1 MILDKYRIDKFSLFK
16 LIIPFTISF
25 FLIYYSLKDFK
36 IEIFISSILNANLV
50 FIFLSMA
57 LLVFTIQIRA
67 IRWKFILNKNIE
79 LNSLYVAQLIGYM
92 GNNILPLR
100 FGEFLKS
107 YYIEKKSQVP
117 KFEVFGSVI
126 LERFLDFSAIGFL
139 IILLGQTTWISK
151 IDFLYKNVIL
161 GVLVLSILLILI
173 AYYINKDLINKF
185 LKNVPNFI
193 KEIFNGFS
201 NINSGNVIILFF
213 STLFIWINY
222 IVVVY
227 LVQYSFELGLSI
239 SQCVLLLLIS
249 TAMLSIP
256 ALPGNIGTFEASVVY
271 TLTMYGITDDF
282 GFGFILHSVSF
293 IPYTLLGLFYFVKER
308 RFII

>member
-151 IDFLYKNVIL
+151 IDFLYKNIIL
-161 GVLVLSILLILI
+161 GVLVLSIVLILI

>member
-151 IDFLYKNVIL
+151 IDFLYKNIIL
-161 GVLVLSILLILI
+161 GVLVLSIVLILI

-293 IPYTLLGLFYFVKER
+293 IPYTLLGLFYFVNER